1 MHRFVLILALG
12 FAVSLVGG
20 LLAQDKADKADNPNK
35 ANDKVNQRAAKMF
48 ERLDTNGDGKI
59 SKEEFTKS
67 LEQRGA
73 GRGLGEKL
81 GQLAQRLFERLDSD
95 KDGYLTKE
103 ELSKLR
109 EGGKGK
115 FNQML
120 PEELREK
127 IKEKLKQRFQK
138 GDGR

>member
-20 LLAQDKADKADNPNK
+20 LLAEDKADKPNK
-35 ANDKVNQRAAKMF
+35 AKDKANELAAKMF

-59 SKEEFTKS
+59 SKDEFTQA
-67 LEQRGA
+67 LEQRGG

-115 FNQML
+115 FKEML

-127 IKEKLKQRFQK
+127 IKEKLRQRFQK